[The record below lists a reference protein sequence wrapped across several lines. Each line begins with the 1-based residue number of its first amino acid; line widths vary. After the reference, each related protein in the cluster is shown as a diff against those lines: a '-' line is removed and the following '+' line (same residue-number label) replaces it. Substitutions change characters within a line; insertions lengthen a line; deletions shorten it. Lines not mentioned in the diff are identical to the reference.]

1 MDSNRNQIEE
11 IKDRLDV
18 VQVVEKYVKLK
29 KSGKNYSGLCPFHN
43 EKTPSFIVSPD
54 LQRYKCF
61 GCGETGDIFNF
72 IQKIENLDFPE
83 TLEKLAKDAGV
94 RLEKKNVNYKYKTLE
109 EINYI
114 AAKYF
119 YNELKKDKKAL
130 NYLLERGL
138 TKESIKSFGVGYAP
152 KNSNLKDFLFK
163 NKKFSIQD
171 LVTSGLFNEKDNTIK
186 EKFFNRIMF
195 PIRSKRGSVI
205 AFTGRVLP
213 DNKWGPKYLNSPDT
227 PIFHK
232 KDNLFG
238 QYESRQEIRKND
250 LAIICEGSTDVIS
263 AHQFGVKN
271 VVAPLGTGL
280 TKEQLESLSSLTN
293 NILFLFDNDKA
304 GHEALVRGFKIASE
318 LKLNPYAATPEPYKD
333 LDDLLQKEPKKIK
346 SIIKNKNEAF
356 SLIISNIAQ
365 DKDPSK
371 LEDVTYIKN
380 YISPL
385 LVAVKDKSTKKFYIE
400 KVERILKLK
409 QQQRANVFESS
420 EENFGDRHKNFLTHS
435 SNYVSYIK
443 YLLLADDINNTELLP
458 QIYITDD
465 SISKIY
471 EIILEN
477 KNTKKDVLYE
487 KIRENSKI
495 KSTFEDIIFNLTDIP
510 ESQEEIKKQIALIS
524 KKIKEDYYKRKQKEL
539 SVKIA
544 IAEENN
550 DNDKSEKLLEE
561 LMKINK
567 MLKEIK

>member
-163 NKKFSIQD
+163 NKDFSKQD
-171 LVTSGLFNEKDNTIK
+171 LVSSGLFNEKDNTIK

-365 DKDPSK
+365 DKDTSK

-385 LVAVKDKSTKKFYIE
+385 LEAVKDKSTKKFYIE

-409 QQQRANVFESS
+409 QQQRGNVFESS
-420 EENFGDRHKNFLTHS
+420 KGNFGDRHKNFLTHS